1 MPNWG
6 KNKAVIENWL
16 EVNAE
21 AKSRLW
27 QASGADADLY
37 RNGVTMVAVHGK
49 DLGAVVTMFA
59 SGHTSKTA
67 KVLDMDMV
75 LEESSAPLS
84 VPLQA
89 AMGVPSKPKIKSAME
104 RWLSTG
110 SLKGGSGSGP
120 CGAAIHQAHALPT
133 GCPAALLYNPV
144 CSTGQYVKEPAP
156 PVGGDG
162 SDTESSNS
170 DAPALVA
177 TAHSASSS
185 VLASS
190 LSLVSD
196 PASWTAEVFN
206 AFVAEA
212 QVIVQAAYASAL
224 GDAQRVRLVEMV
236 LSLPEGI
243 RLSTQKDFDM
253 PPDVELCKLVQSRS
267 RIADEAY
274 GWAMGLEEAVLKNI
288 HVFRCAVAP
297 SSNLVGD
304 TCIVEPPTWT
314 PGFTTTSATMRVDA
328 LALLN
333 AVPGSRLFAVAVR
346 RDAKIELD
354 ANAFWKRSIQ

>member
-1 MPNWG
+1 M
-6 KNKAVIENWL
+6 
-16 EVNAE
+16 
-21 AKSRLW
+21 
-27 QASGADADLY
+27 
-37 RNGVTMVAVHGK
+37 
-49 DLGAVVTMFA
+49 
-59 SGHTSKTA
+59 
-67 KVLDMDMV
+67 
-75 LEESSAPLS
+75 
-84 VPLQA
+84 
-89 AMGVPSKPKIKSAME
+89 
-104 RWLSTG
+104 
-110 SLKGGSGSGP
+110 
-120 CGAAIHQAHALPT
+120 
-133 GCPAALLYNPV
+133 
-144 CSTGQYVKEPAP
+144 
-156 PVGGDG
+156 GGDG

-304 TCIVEPPTWT
+304 TCIVEPPRKQPRLGERVVTT
-314 PGFTTTSATMRVDA
+314 PASAPTITSNTQPSGVAA
-328 LALLN
+328 GAAGALLLLHVY
-333 AVPGSRLFAVAVR
+333 AL
-346 RDAKIELD
+346 
-354 ANAFWKRSIQ
+354 